1 MCFGLEPGRE
11 NCVAVLRGSGGGRSL
26 ILNGHVDVV
35 PPQPAEQWTGADP
48 WSGRVADG
56 QVWGRGACDMKGGL
70 IAAVFAIRALASSN
84 VRRKGDL
91 LLHAVVGEE
100 MMEHELGT
108 TACIER
114 GYGGDARRRRGALAP
129 WLAPLPFVP
138 RRQA

>member
-1 MCFGLEPGRE
+1 
-11 NCVAVLRGSGGGRSL
+11 
-26 ILNGHVDVV
+26 
-35 PPQPAEQWTGADP
+35 
-48 WSGRVADG
+48 
-56 QVWGRGACDMKGGL
+56 MKGGL
-70 IAAVFAIRALASSN
+70 IAAVFAIRALANSN

-114 GYGGDARRRRGALAP
+114 GYGGDAAVVAESSPMAR
-129 WLAPLPFVP
+129 PLPFVP